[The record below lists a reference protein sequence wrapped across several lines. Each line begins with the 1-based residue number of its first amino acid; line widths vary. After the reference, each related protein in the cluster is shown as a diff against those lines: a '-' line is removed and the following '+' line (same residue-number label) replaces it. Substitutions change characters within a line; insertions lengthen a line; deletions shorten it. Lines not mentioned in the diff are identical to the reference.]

1 VPTGQFAADAYNFG
15 KTMTALGVVGTQV
28 YRKVYNGKTYL
39 IFKGRPGMRNVL
51 QGTRYLASNPRI
63 VQMGLGMQGL
73 KHVARGG
80 FVLGMVVSS
89 SIEVADFFFNDEKT
103 MYDLV
108 GGIGVEAVKAG
119 LATLAGLAFG
129 AAAAIVIPVA
139 IVPLAVAAAFAFG
152 AGILL
157 NDLGDTYRVK
167 ERVSAALK
175 HAAGNLDSGYYR
187 IQEHALKMLES
198 LSRSRCEASD
208 VASRNAV
215 RLFFRRCA

>member
-1 VPTGQFAADAYNFG
+1 
-15 KTMTALGVVGTQV
+15 
-28 YRKVYNGKTYL
+28 
-39 IFKGRPGMRNVL
+39 MRNVL

-89 SIEVADFFFNDEKT
+89 GIEVAEFFFNDEKT

-119 LATLAGLAFG
+119 LATLAGLAVG
-129 AAAAIVIPVA
+129 ALAATTGIALL
-139 IVPLAVAAAFAFG
+139 PLGVAAGVAFL
-152 AGILL
+152 AGIGL
-157 NDLGDTYRVK
+157 NELDKAYQVK

-175 HAAGNLDSGYYR
+175 HAAGNLESGYYR
-187 IQEHALKMLES
+187 IEEHALKMLES

>member
-1 VPTGQFAADAYNFG
+1 
-15 KTMTALGVVGTQV
+15 
-28 YRKVYNGKTYL
+28 
-39 IFKGRPGMRNVL
+39 MRNVL

-89 SIEVADFFFNDEKT
+89 GIEVAEFFFNDEKT

-119 LATLAGLAFG
+119 LATLAGFAVG
-129 AAAAIVIPVA
+129 AVVA
-139 IVPLAVAAAFAFG
+139 IVTTVAIWPLGVAAGVALL
-152 AGILL
+152 AGIGL
-157 NDLGDTYRVK
+157 NELDKAYQVK

-175 HAAGNLDSGYYR
+175 HAAGYLESGYYR
-187 IQEHALKMLES
+187 IEEHALKLLES
-198 LSRSRCEASD
+198 MNRSRCEASD
-208 VASRNAV
+208 VAHRNAA
-215 RLFFRRCA
+215 RLCFRRCR